1 MTRDEFRIKLES
13 KGCTVLLV
21 ENPVQNIIC
30 GNTEVTVLMRSL
42 RTQNVDEVVNFLGKS
57 ASIVFLYKV
66 EETVAGTII
75 RGNYITK

>member
-1 MTRDEFRIKLES
+1 MTREELTILLEA

-21 ENPVQNIIC
+21 EGPVQNITC
-30 GNTEVTVLMRSL
+30 GNNEVAVLMRSY
-42 RTQNVDEVVNFLGKS
+42 RTQNVDEIVGFLGKS

-66 EETVAGTII
+66 EETVAGTVI